1 MWNEDVCS
9 KVLERLRSL
18 KSLNNLEIEDD
29 DVCVM
34 PFEEVRLVC
43 KSGSLPKSISLTA
56 KPISFLRSNEQLD
69 FCLLCDASSSA
80 YSLAHDFRQNP
91 EFTLNEWQL
100 ELECRG
106 ISTEYGTATAGLKRP
121 TFSFNISIQPND
133 EIASKLLSLKN
144 KFNFLVYF
152 ELYFILLDLP
162 ASLPAGC
169 SSGDQSAVII
179 APAQTVDV
187 DHPASLTQSTAEPP
201 PLLKQFDAVVGSDSP
216 FKEEKVNVNQLQL
229 ASGKQPFSSGDTSI
243 SLLKKKFPDLIIFF
257 L

>member
-1 MWNEDVCS
+1 MRS

-18 KSLNNLEIEDD
+18 KSLNNVEIEDD
-29 DVCVM
+29 DVSVM
-34 PFEEVRLVC
+34 PFEEMLLVC
-43 KSGSLPKSISLTA
+43 KTGSLPKSISLTA

-69 FCLLCDASSSA
+69 FCLLCDATSCA
-80 YSLAHDFRQNP
+80 NALAHDFRQNP

-133 EIASKLLSLKN
+133 EIASKLSSLKN
-144 KFNFLVYF
+144 IFNFLFYF
-152 ELYFILLDLP
+152 ELYSILSDLP

-169 SSGDQSAVII
+169 SSGDKSTVIVP
-179 APAQTVDV
+179 PAQTVDS
-187 DHPASLTQSTAEPP
+187 DRPASLTRSTLEPP
-201 PLLKQFDAVVGSDSP
+201 PFLEQLDAVAASVSP
-216 FKEEKVNVNQLQL
+216 VKEEKVKVEQLQL
-229 ASGKQPFSSGDTSI
+229 ASCKQPSFSSI
-243 SLLKKKFPDLIIFF
+243 CFLKKKFFSCPNFIIFY

>member
-1 MWNEDVCS
+1 M
-9 KVLERLRSL
+9 
-18 KSLNNLEIEDD
+18 
-29 DVCVM
+29 
-34 PFEEVRLVC
+34 VC
-43 KSGSLPKSISLTA
+43 KTGSLPKSISITA

-69 FCLLCDASSSA
+69 FCLLCDPTSSA
-80 YSLAHDFRQNP
+80 NSLAHDFRQNP

-100 ELECRG
+100 QLECRG

-187 DHPASLTQSTAEPP
+187 DHPASLTQSTAAPFLEQ
-201 PLLKQFDAVVGSDSP
+201 LDAVAASVSP
-216 FKEEKVNVNQLQL
+216 VKEEKVKVEQLQL
-229 ASGKQPFSSGDTSI
+229 ASCKQPSFSSI
-243 SLLKKKFPDLIIFF
+243 CFLKKKFFSGPNFIIFY